1 MIILIFIFIC
11 ILRTNVFYLFRLG
24 TTSSISCELN
34 NVENENS
41 DHQTLAST
49 PQSNGSN
56 KSVLSAETEK
66 SVIICATSSNGLST
80 TSAPCDTVNINSI
93 NSIVNKTVTC
103 TVNSPNSDV
112 AMDSSSISN
121 RLKGIEDYENTVI
134 RKLSIELE
142 TNKPSNLISNYNVS
156 VTDSTKSTTDNK
168 SLNDSNISSGSST
181 PVSSNDSVINNSVQ
195 NHSNNMY
202 PPKESQSNS
211 PSTYRT
217 RSLSNAST
225 QESNLKTDKWSSP
238 KFFTGS
244 PSTKNYFNNMETKNQ
259 PLSSGGPSSFDNY
272 VSYGHCQ
279 DVQSGFRSYGSPE
292 VNRRQY
298 YSPSRNKFVYNYEY
312 GTPRLESHTNNISP
326 NYSQRKEENLKNV
339 CENGASPACFR
350 PNGPTNYFVSTSV
363 CTMSKYPGSPSVR
376 YCSELPNTGNFHQNI
391 GGSCSQPASLEA
403 YGDMR
408 HNPSGQPRYILRLIL
423 VFFNLFHILIY

>member
-1 MIILIFIFIC
+1 M
-11 ILRTNVFYLFRLG
+11 FYIFRLVAA
-24 TTSSISCELN
+24 SLISCESN

-49 PQSNGSN
+49 PLSSGSN
-56 KSVLSAETEK
+56 NSVQSLETDK
-66 SVIICATSSNGLST
+66 SVITCATSSNGLST
-80 TSAPCDTVNINSI
+80 TSAPCETVNINSL
-93 NSIVNKTVTC
+93 VNKTVTC
-103 TVNSPNSDV
+103 TVNSPDSDV
-112 AMDSSSISN
+112 GMNSSSISN
-121 RLKGIEDYENTVI
+121 RLKGTEDYENTVI
-134 RKLSIELE
+134 RKSSIESE
-142 TNKPSNLISNYNVS
+142 TNKPTNLLSNYNYNES
-156 VTDSTKSTTDNK
+156 VTDSFKATDNNK

-181 PVSSNDSVINNSVQ
+181 PVSSNDSVINNSV
-195 NHSNNMY
+195 HSQTNNMHK
-202 PPKESQSNS
+202 PPKESQSNLS
-211 PSTYRT
+211 LTYRT

-225 QESNLKTDKWSSP
+225 QESNLKTDKWSTP
-238 KFFTGS
+238 KFFTSS
-244 PSTKNYFNNMETKNQ
+244 PSTKNYFNNAETKNQ

-272 VSYGHCQ
+272 VSYGQCQ

-292 VNRRQY
+292 VSRRQY
-298 YSPSRNKFVYNYEY
+298 YSPGRNKLVYNYEY

-376 YCSELPNTGNFHQNI
+376 YCSELSNTGNFHQNI

-408 HNPSGQPRYILRLIL
+408 HNPSGQPRYI
-423 VFFNLFHILIY
+423 